1 MTFVFFLEH
10 LLLASVV
17 GALNGSVVALT
28 LVPFQVQ
35 VINDFLTA
43 LVSVLT
49 ASLNPLEL
57 LQEKRMGINK
67 LERWIAT
74 VGACHFVFTLNQL
87 VDVII
92 DMLPTE
98 AFAALVALSW
108 IQHNILAQDAV
119 KESIMLNFSI
129 WSSCIR
135 LNTLDL
141 LRIQCCF
148 PHENERA

>member
-1 MTFVFFLEH
+1 MTFVFLLEH
-10 LLLASVV
+10 LLLASIVS
-17 GALNGSVVALT
+17 ALNGSVVALT

-35 VINDFLTA
+35 VINDFLAA

-74 VGACHFVFTLNQL
+74 VGACHFVVTLNQL

-119 KESIMLNFSI
+119 KESIMFNFSI
-129 WSSCIR
+129 CGSCIR
-135 LNTLDL
+135 LDTLDL